1 MQLPET
7 FQVKSKAN
15 KEWGRLLTMT
25 GNFSII
31 GKAKCSQEIVTFLHR
46 VAWIVPKDGK
56 LWPFHI
62 ERSEVWLFIYFPR
75 DLWTLALPPPCFG
88 VALAAV
94 PDLQWPPEI
103 RPWTTKEATPQPHA
117 SCTHLW
123 SGWEKK
129 QEKKHTLLLS
139 QSPGPGCLPATCFE
153 TLLWALDLCLASMED
168 IHLTTQLGLC
178 WA

>member
-56 LWPFHI
+56 L
-62 ERSEVWLFIYFPR
+62 
-75 DLWTLALPPPCFG
+75 
-88 VALAAV
+88 
-94 PDLQWPPEI
+94 
-103 RPWTTKEATPQPHA
+103 
-117 SCTHLW
+117 
-123 SGWEKK
+123 
-129 QEKKHTLLLS
+129 
-139 QSPGPGCLPATCFE
+139 
-153 TLLWALDLCLASMED
+153 
-168 IHLTTQLGLC
+168 
-178 WA
+178 